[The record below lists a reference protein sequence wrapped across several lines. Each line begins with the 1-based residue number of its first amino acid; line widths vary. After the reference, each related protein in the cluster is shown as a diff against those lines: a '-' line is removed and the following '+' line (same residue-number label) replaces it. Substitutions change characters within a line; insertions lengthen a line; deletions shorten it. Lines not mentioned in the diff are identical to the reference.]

1 MLIFV
6 YIFLQ
11 MPRPKKA
18 GGPMSA
24 VERAQRS
31 HDKNARRMRRHL
43 CRRSGRKGRKNDTFL
58 SSEGLC
64 IPIRCD

>member
-24 VERAQRS
+24 AERAQRS
-31 HDKNARRMRRHL
+31 RDKKREKDEAVFMQKEREERA
-43 CRRSGRKGRKNDTFL
+43 KK
-58 SSEGLC
+58 
-64 IPIRCD
+64 